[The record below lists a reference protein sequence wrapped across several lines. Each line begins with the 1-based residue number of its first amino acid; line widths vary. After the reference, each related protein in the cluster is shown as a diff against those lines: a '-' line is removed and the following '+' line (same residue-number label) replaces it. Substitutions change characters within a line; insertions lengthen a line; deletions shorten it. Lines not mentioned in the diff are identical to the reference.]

1 VLKVLDAVLGAGVEI
16 LLVLSALLVVVAVI
30 FDMIKVVDWRA

>member
-1 VLKVLDAVLGAGVEI
+1 VLRVLDAVLGTGVEI